1 MEQILKDLQFLG
13 ILTPE
18 LLTSLTRAAVV
29 LIVGLILTRIAT
41 GAIGRVIEDR
51 SGGLE
56 TQVLRRLVR
65 YTFFGLVLAATA
77 HELGFHLGVLLG
89 AAGVLTVALG
99 FASQTSASNLISG
112 LFLIAER
119 PFDIGDVVRMEG
131 VTGEVLS
138 IDLLST
144 KIRTFDNLFV
154 RVPNEQIIK
163 SNVTNLTRFPI
174 RRLDVQ
180 VGVAYKEDMGRVE
193 GLLRGIAT
201 DNPLAMEDP
210 PPLLIFQGFGDSA
223 LLYQFS
229 VWAQK
234 ETFLELKNSIQRD
247 IKRVFDRE
255 GIEIPFPHR
264 SLYVGSLSE
273 PFPIRVVT
281 GEGAGASPTGEERSD
296 EPDSG
301 PSLPDGRR

>member
-1 MEQILKDLQFLG
+1 MEQILKDMEFLG

-18 LLTSLTRAAVV
+18 RLANLTRAVVV
-29 LIVGLILTRIAT
+29 LVVGLILARFAT
-41 GAIGRVIEDR
+41 SALGRVIEDR
-51 SGGLE
+51 AGGLE
-56 TQVLRRLVR
+56 TLVLRRLVR
-65 YTFFGLVLAATA
+65 YTLYSLVLATVA

-119 PFDIGDVVRMEG
+119 PFGIGDVIRMEG

-144 KIRTFDNLFV
+144 KLLTFDNLFV

-180 VGVAYKEDMGRVE
+180 IGVAYKEDMTRVE
-193 GLLRGIAT
+193 ALLREIA
-201 DNPLAMEDP
+201 DRNPLAMEEP
-210 PPLLIFQGFGDSA
+210 APLLIFQGFGDSA

-229 VWAQK
+229 VWARK
-234 ETFLELKNSIQRD
+234 ETFLELKNSVQRD
-247 IKRVFDRE
+247 IKQVFDRE

-264 SLYVGSLSE
+264 SLYTGSATE
-273 PFPIRVVT
+273 PFPVRVVP
-281 GEGAGASPTGEERSD
+281 ERESVLPESPKPTQS
-296 EPDSG
+296 
-301 PSLPDGRR
+301 